1 MKYDHSNF
9 NAQRAYATE
18 INQRIERFLP
28 MVRKLAWYY
37 ESSCS
42 ASLDIDDLLQAGMIA
57 LTECAQRHERP
68 SEDGFAAYAKIR
80 VRGAMIDLLRSQ
92 SHHVRGSAA
101 LRRKMEGAADE
112 LRRELGRDPS
122 AEEIAFALGI
132 SVDEFHKARGQVT
145 TKLVDLEE
153 CYSDTNPAFVSDEPN
168 AEMRLLEAADK
179 EALTDAIAALPERLQ
194 LIIQLHFLEELNL
207 TEIAAILDVSVPRV
221 HQLKSSALEKL
232 RLGLVSAEAD

>member
-37 ESSCS
+37 ESSCG
-42 ASLDIDDLLQAGMIA
+42 ASLDIDDLLQGGMIA

-92 SHHVRGSAA
+92 SHHVRGAA
-101 LRRKMEGAADE
+101 GLRRKIDATSDQ
-112 LRRELGRDPS
+112 LRRELGSDPS
-122 AEEIAFALGI
+122 AEQIAFALGA
-132 SVDEFHKARGQVT
+132 SVEEFHRARGQVA

-153 CYSDTNPAFVSDEPN
+153 CYSDTNPAFVSEEPT

-179 EALTDAIAALPERLQ
+179 EALTEAIAALPERLQ

-221 HQLKSSALEKL
+221 HQLKSSALAKL
-232 RLGLVSAEAD
+232 RLGLISTEAD

>member
-101 LRRKMEGAADE
+101 MRRKMDAAADE

-122 AEEIAFALGI
+122 AEEIAFALAI
-132 SVDEFHKARGQVT
+132 PVDEFHKARGQVA

-153 CYSDTNPAFVSDEPN
+153 CYSDSNPAFVSDEPN

>member
-37 ESSCS
+37 ESSCG

-68 SEDGFAAYAKIR
+68 SADGFAAYAKIR

-101 LRRKMEGAADE
+101 MRRKIDATADQ
-112 LRRELGRDPS
+112 LRCELGSDPS
-122 AEEIAFALGI
+122 AEQIAFALGMSI
-132 SVDEFHKARGQVT
+132 EEFHKARGQVA
-145 TKLVDLEE
+145 TKLIELEE
-153 CYSDTNPAFVSDEPN
+153 CYSDTNPAFVSEEPT

-179 EALTDAIAALPERLQ
+179 EALTEAIAALPERLQ

-221 HQLKSSALEKL
+221 HQLKSRALAKL
-232 RLGLVSAEAD
+232 RLGLISAEAD